1 MIRSLFGKILTS
13 HIVVLVLLTASIGIS
28 LSHLVT
34 NYLVEAKK
42 AELIRVG
49 ISTTRFLNAVTQD
62 QLYSPSLL
70 ENLSDFSGTTMW
82 IIDQEKH
89 TRSGKAPK
97 IWQHHM
103 QVKNEPDE
111 DLFNGEV
118 TSRLYSANDDDDPA
132 IVVSIPFPQN
142 PSIVL
147 MIHTP
152 ITGIAKTSAAIEQL
166 LLYTILGS
174 ILLAGIFAFILSRNL
189 TKPISNISHAAEKFT
204 AGNYKSRTN
213 AIGQDEIGRLGFTFN
228 EMAAALERIEQERQE
243 FFSDITHELKTPLA
257 TIQAVTESLLDGLV
271 TDKAKQACYLKTT
284 LDECHQMNSL
294 ISELLNL
301 ARIESGQMNFQYQ
314 NLNLCDFI
322 EKQKGKFQPMS
333 AEKNQ
338 QLIFSVDPKL
348 LSVKTDPLRIE
359 QILSNLL
366 SNALRHSPDGNKIL
380 IQFERD
386 KNNFILSVTDF
397 GEGIPKKDLPYLWD
411 RFYRVDKARSRNK
424 GGTGLGLAITKKLVE
439 GMHGSISVS
448 SIPNEKTIFKV
459 IFPQMF

>member
-1 MIRSLFGKILTS
+1 MIRSLFGKILKS

-204 AGNYKSRTN
+204 AGNYK
-213 AIGQDEIGRLGFTFN
+213 
-228 EMAAALERIEQERQE
+228 
-243 FFSDITHELKTPLA
+243 K
-257 TIQAVTESLLDGLV
+257 
-271 TDKAKQACYLKTT
+271 
-284 LDECHQMNSL
+284 
-294 ISELLNL
+294 
-301 ARIESGQMNFQYQ
+301 
-314 NLNLCDFI
+314 
-322 EKQKGKFQPMS
+322 
-333 AEKNQ
+333 
-338 QLIFSVDPKL
+338 
-348 LSVKTDPLRIE
+348 
-359 QILSNLL
+359 
-366 SNALRHSPDGNKIL
+366 
-380 IQFERD
+380 
-386 KNNFILSVTDF
+386 
-397 GEGIPKKDLPYLWD
+397 
-411 RFYRVDKARSRNK
+411 
-424 GGTGLGLAITKKLVE
+424 
-439 GMHGSISVS
+439 
-448 SIPNEKTIFKV
+448 
-459 IFPQMF
+459 

>member
-189 TKPISNISHAAEKFT
+189 TKPISNISQAAEKFT

-213 AIGQDEIGRLGFTFN
+213 AIGEDEIGRLGFTFN

-257 TIQAVTESLLDGLV
+257 TIQAITESLLDGLV
-271 TDKAKQACYLKTT
+271 TDKTKQTCYLKTT

-301 ARIESGQMNFQYQ
+301 ARIESGQMHFQYQ
-314 NLNLCDFI
+314 DLNLCDFI

-338 QLIFSVDPKL
+338 QLIFSVEPKL

-366 SNALRHSPDGNKIL
+366 SNALRHSPDGNKIF
-380 IQFERD
+380 IRFERD
-386 KNNFILSVTDF
+386 KNNFILSVTDS
-397 GEGIPKKDLPYLWD
+397 GEGIPEKDLPYLWD

-439 GMHGSISVS
+439 GMHGNISVS